1 MRKSV
6 SLVLIVLLAL
16 ILVASLVACNPE
28 IQDIGNLPDNI
39 GGQGGDGDGD
49 GDDVIQSGDT
59 YLRFYFTEE
68 QSSVFSAIELKNFDI
83 SEVHYAI
90 VYTTGNSTTQQ
101 NGGPLTE
108 DMVYEEDRA
117 LLYQKGHHN
126 IRVAVEHNGKK
137 VHGSFALHLQD
148 SGEPVELVTLSFD
161 LKDPVTGNIATA
173 YFGSTNSTTNIA
185 SVQVEKG
192 LTFKTWA
199 ECEKAF
205 RFEMKGMAVKNMKCG
220 NLTLTPSYFD
230 NNVLTFDRDMHFTS
244 TWTQDVINVTFD
256 LNVPD
261 DAEPMDGVEDPSL
274 SFNEDQTV
282 ARNIGSIRQPIVDT
296 FNVYHGYYFAGW
308 YVDDGDNDKTNDRL
322 WNFSSRVGIDDISL
336 YAKWTVREY
345 TYTIYTTG
353 GQYPA
358 NISNSEYYDS
368 KTGQREY
375 INSEETALKYGL
387 KVVESDSR
395 FGVKDG
401 LLNRITVLGMQYGD
415 DLAEYVVK
423 VQINANGDMRFLTFR
438 DVLAKLQ
445 KGNPDYVT
453 IEFTYSDLQC
463 TKQIPYLTDDAGNPV
478 DKNGNRID
486 IDANGNPLPYYQI
499 NHVYLIDGIHDICF
513 IKWVFNDPE
522 NEYDN
527 PATIEAER
535 KHRLSRYITEVVFK
549 DGYTLK
555 QDGTI
560 RLDKIADTSI
570 NELVLPATIKLDDG
584 IDRPITEI
592 APRACINLKGLVSID
607 FRDAIYLKTIGAEAF
622 SHCSSLREIH
632 WPGYVI
638 KDGHIESVSNELNR
652 IESIGERAFYRTPYE
667 VNYASERGGVDMIM
681 VNKVLYK
688 YIGSKD
694 ITSIDLSTSE
704 YYTEANCSLPEGVRT
719 IYNTFVADLSYIA
732 DGAFVDA
739 PNLESIVLGDHFETI
754 GANAFVGTKLSHV
767 VVAQTSNLRKINETA
782 FDGTPMLTA
791 EEKNENYNGTYKAV
805 IIGNVYYRF
814 LDKKAVSAIIP
825 SNVEHIASEAFDGC
839 GEIVNIQFE
848 NEANIKTVGY
858 DSFFSTEWIKRDL
871 DGFVMVNGIIAEY
884 YNISYD
890 KDDVNVVLPDS
901 TKRIA
906 TYAFG
911 SYAQYVKTLQFN
923 PGLENIAEYAFS
935 GASSLESFIF
945 TDITV
950 SSNKL
955 QNAPMI
961 NDKSFVD
968 LKGEIINDAKFF
980 VRQEVMD
987 CLTLYAQTKDLNTIE
1002 DEITRAWARFF
1013 VENPSNFIVEDVS
1026 KVYIDTSVVS
1036 NYLLKTG
1043 VAENAFIDTYGSGV
1057 ISGALIVESNTG
1069 VLRHEDLDP
1078 VANNV
1083 KFTQVTTDPAN
1094 AFASLYE
1101 EGKWLIVMT
1110 FNYHGSTKGCQIN
1123 ANDEH
1128 LYVAQITKAI
1138 KNPNIDAQVP
1148 YLPFYSVSNP
1158 QYSQSTANVYNID
1171 GYNKNDNN
1179 FWIEGFSDK
1188 DFEDNGYGKM
1198 IPVFYTSFGG
1208 LNVKFGYRNIHGEVL
1223 YLDAKVSQFSTSV
1236 EKTGA
1241 EAIFEVNF
1249 NGIGVYRF
1257 KMQYIV
1263 KVSKYV
1269 DLEQTEAIS
1278 VPLNGNASNHFA
1290 KYTMDLIGQDG
1301 SSTPTV
1307 INLSNFEIVSVDG
1320 IPALEVD
1327 TTTLGIH
1334 TMKVKYANVNAIG
1347 VIEKDIVYTVILD
1360 ADSSLFNYEV
1370 VNERAGTARIVSCS
1384 SAARLI
1390 DTIVLPTRCIID
1402 GKEYVIV
1409 ELGKSDATRGVFE
1422 GFTSLKAVYL
1432 STSITKINANTFK
1445 GCTMLEGVY
1454 TAQVAN
1460 SAVAQ
1465 LTTQNFTV
1473 LEDVSSSGKIVKNVE
1488 LANLQGVYGNTV
1500 AIGASYNILV
1510 GEDVITYNI
1519 VKVAPELKLN
1529 DNNVEV
1535 FMPNTIFN
1543 QYTIKDFSGN
1553 VVKPNIYAADT
1564 GYMFRTQQYVP
1575 ESITY
1580 IGSGAFMDCP
1590 SLVNINFTKAVALEY
1605 VGANAFQNTALKE
1618 IDWSRNTMLDTINNE
1633 TFKDCVALTTV
1644 KLNSNVKNIGVG
1656 AFTGCVSLANIDVVT
1671 IGAMSTD
1678 VVTNELHVE
1687 SIGKD
1692 AFNQCT
1698 SLYIITLTT
1707 DVKSIGSGAFAYCT
1721 ALVLRVPYQE
1731 SGLPS
1736 GWNPSFINP
1745 TTPVVWDCLNNLDNV
1760 ASDGNTY
1767 YYENGIM
1774 YSYVLGSGV
1783 ATVAR
1788 QQSNVVNAVIIDS
1801 FTGIDNMKYTVT
1813 TIGAFAFADNSNLVS
1828 VTLGN
1833 NVTTIKQEAF
1843 STCTSLVEVKGG
1855 DALTDIAETAFE
1867 YCDLLEVV
1875 PSV

>member
-1 MRKSV
+1 MKKSV
-6 SLVLIVLLAL
+6 SLVLIVLLAI
-16 ILVASLVACNPE
+16 ILVASLVACSPE
-28 IQDIGNLPDNI
+28 IQDINKLPDNV
-39 GGQGGDGDGD
+39 GGPDNDGGD
-49 GDDVIQSGDT
+49 DDVHPAGEA

-68 QSSVFSAIELKNFDI
+68 QSSVFSAIEVKNFDI

-90 VYTTGNSTTQQ
+90 VHTTGNATTEE
-101 NGGPLTE
+101 NCGPLTE
-108 DMVYEEDRA
+108 DMVHEDDRA
-117 LLYQKGHHN
+117 LLSQKGHHN
-126 IRVAVEHNGKK
+126 IRVSADHNNKK
-137 VHGSFALHLQD
+137 IHGSFALHLQD
-148 SGEPVELVTLSFD
+148 SADPVELVTLTFD
-161 LKDPVTGNIATA
+161 LRDPVTGNVATA
-173 YFGSTNSTTNIA
+173 YFGSTNSTTHVA

-192 LTFKTWA
+192 LTFTTWA
-199 ECEKAF
+199 ECAKAF
-205 RFEMKGMAVKNMKCG
+205 RFEMKGMAVKNMKSG
-220 NLTLTPSYFD
+220 NIILTPSYFD
-230 NNVLTFDRDMHFTS
+230 NNVLTFDKNMHFTA
-244 TWTQDVINVTFD
+244 TWTQDIINVTFA

-261 DAEPMDGVEDPSL
+261 DAEPMEGIEDPAL
-274 SFNEDQTV
+274 TFNEDQTV
-282 ARNIGSIRQPIVDT
+282 ARNIGTVRQPVVDT
-296 FNVYHGYYFAGW
+296 FNRYHGYYFAGW
-308 YVDDGDNDKTNDRL
+308 YVDDGDGNKDNDRL
-322 WNFSSRVGIDDISL
+322 WNFSSRVGIEDISL

-345 TYTIYTTG
+345 SYTIYTTG

-358 NISNSEYYDS
+358 NISNSEYYDK

-387 KVVESDSR
+387 KVVEAQSR

-401 LLNRITVLGMQYGD
+401 VLNRITVLGMQYGD

-423 VQINANGDMRFLTFR
+423 VQINADGDMRFLTFR

-463 TKQIPYLTDDAGNPV
+463 TEQIPYLTDDDGNPV

-486 IDANGNPLPYYQI
+486 IDENGNPLPYYQI

-513 IKWVFNDPE
+513 IKWMFNDPE

-570 NELVLPATIKLDDG
+570 NELVLPATIKLEDG
-584 IDRPITEI
+584 IERPITEI
-592 APRACINLKGLVSID
+592 GPRACINLKGLVSID
-607 FRDAIYLKTIGAEAF
+607 FRDAVYLTTIGAEAF

-632 WPGYVI
+632 WPGYVVE
-638 KDGHIESVSNELNR
+638 DGTLVSVSNELNR

-667 VNYASERGGVDMIM
+667 INYATTRGGVDMIM

-694 ITSIDLSTSE
+694 IVSIDLSTSE
-704 YYTEANCSLPEGVRT
+704 YYTESNCSLPVGVRN
-719 IYNTFVADLSYIA
+719 IYNTFVADLKYIA

-739 PNLESIVLGDHFETI
+739 PNLASVVLGSKFETI
-754 GANAFVGTKLSHV
+754 GANAFVGTKVDSVDASH
-767 VVAQTSNLRKINETA
+767 ATNLRRVHEDA
-782 FDGTPMLTA
+782 FVGTPMLTIDSA
-791 EEKNENYNGTYKAV
+791 NYDSASGAI
-805 IIGNVYYRF
+805 IIGNIYYRF

-825 SNVEHIASEAFDGC
+825 ARVEHIASEAFDGC
-839 GEIVNIQFE
+839 GSIVNVQFE
-848 NEANIKTVGY
+848 NEENIKTVGY
-858 DSFFSTEWIKRDL
+858 NSFFSTEWIKRDP
-871 DGFVMVNGIIAEY
+871 DGFVMVNGVIAEY
-884 YNISYD
+884 YNVSYD
-890 KDDVNVVLPDS
+890 KDDVNVVLPDE

-906 TYAFG
+906 PYAFG

-923 PGLENIAEYAFS
+923 PGLENIAESSFV

-961 NDKSFVD
+961 SDKSFID
-968 LKGEIINDAKFF
+968 SKGEIINNAKFF

-987 CLTLYAQTKDLNTIE
+987 CLTLYAQAKDLNAIE
-1002 DEITRAWARFF
+1002 DDVTRAWARFF
-1013 VENPSNFIVEDVS
+1013 VENSQNFIVEDVS
-1026 KVYIDTSVVS
+1026 KVYVDTSVVS

-1043 VAENAFIDTYGSGV
+1043 VTENAFTDTYGMG
-1057 ISGALIVESNTG
+1057 IILGALIVESNTG
-1069 VLRHEDLDP
+1069 VIRYEDLDP

-1083 KFTQVTTDPAN
+1083 KFTQITTDATNP
-1094 AFASLYE
+1094 FASLYE

-1110 FNYHGSTKGCQIN
+1110 FTYHGSTKGCQIS
-1123 ANDEH
+1123 AGDEH

-1138 KNPNIDAQVP
+1138 KNPVVDESVP
-1148 YLPFYSVSNP
+1148 YLPFYSTVIP
-1158 QYSQSTANVYNID
+1158 EYSQSTSNVYNID

-1179 FWIEGFSDK
+1179 FWVEGFSDK

-1198 IPVFYTSFGG
+1198 IPVFYTSFGR
-1208 LNVKFGYRNIHGEVL
+1208 LDVKFGYRNIHGEVH
-1223 YLDAKVSQFSTSV
+1223 YLPVKVSQFSTSV

-1241 EAIFEVNF
+1241 EAIFEVDF
-1249 NGIGVYRF
+1249 NGIGIYRF

-1269 DLEQTEAIS
+1269 DIEQTSAIS
-1278 VPLNGNASNHFA
+1278 VPLNGNATSHFA

-1301 SSTPTV
+1301 SHTPTV

-1320 IPALEVD
+1320 VPAMEVD

-1347 VIEKDIVYTVILD
+1347 VIEKDLVYTVILD
-1360 ADSSLFNYEV
+1360 ADASLFNYEV
-1370 VNERAGTARIVSCS
+1370 VNERASTARIVSCS
-1384 SAARLI
+1384 SAARLV
-1390 DTIVLPTRCIID
+1390 DTIVLPTRCIIN

-1432 STSITKINANTFK
+1432 STSITKINANAFK
-1445 GCTMLEGVY
+1445 GCTLLEGVY

-1460 SAVAQ
+1460 SSFAQ
-1465 LTTQNFTV
+1465 LTLDNFTV
-1473 LEDVSSSGKIVKNVE
+1473 LEDVSSNGKKVVNVE
-1488 LANLQGVYGNTV
+1488 LANLQGVYGSTV
-1500 AIGASYNILV
+1500 AIGASYNITV
-1510 GEDVITYNI
+1510 GGEVITYNI

-1529 DNNVEV
+1529 DNYVEV

-1543 QYTIKDFSGN
+1543 QYTIKDFNGN
-1553 VVKPNIYAADT
+1553 VVKPNIYSADT
-1564 GYMFRTQQYVP
+1564 GYMFRTQEYVP
-1575 ESITY
+1575 EFIQY

-1618 IDWSRNTMLDTINNE
+1618 IDLSLNTLLDTINNE
-1633 TFKDCVALTTV
+1633 TFKDCISLTKV
-1644 KLNSNVKNIGVG
+1644 KINSNVKNIGVG
-1656 AFTGCVSLANIDVVT
+1656 AFNGCVSLVDIDVVT
-1671 IGAMSTD
+1671 IGSMSTD
-1678 VVTNELHVE
+1678 VITNELRVE

-1698 SLYIITLTT
+1698 SLYVLTLTT

-1745 TTPVVWDCLNNLDNV
+1745 TTPVVWDCLNNANNT
-1760 ASDGNTY
+1760 ASDGNNY

-1788 QQSNVVNAVIIDS
+1788 QQSNVVNAVIADS
-1801 FTGIDNMKYTVT
+1801 FTGLDNMKYTVT
-1813 TIGAFAFADNSNLVS
+1813 TIGAFAFADNSNLTT
-1828 VTLGN
+1828 VTIGA

-1875 PSV
+1875 PTV

>member
-1 MRKSV
+1 MRKTA

-16 ILVASLVACNPE
+16 ILVASLVACNPA
-28 IQDIGNLPDNI
+28 IQDIDKLPDNV
-39 GGQGGDGDGD
+39 GDQGGGDD
-49 GDDVIQSGDT
+49 PDDVINPSGDA

-68 QSSVFSAIELKNFDI
+68 QSSVFSAIEVKNFDI

-90 VYTTGNSTTQQ
+90 VYTTGNATTEEK
-101 NGGPLTE
+101 GGPLTE
-108 DMVYEEDRA
+108 DMVHEEDRA

-126 IRVAVEHNGKK
+126 IRVSVDHNGKK

-148 SGEPVELVTLSFD
+148 SADPIELVTLTFD
-161 LKDPVTGNIATA
+161 LKDPVTGNVATA
-173 YFGSTNSTTNIA
+173 YFGTTNSTTNIA

-192 LTFKTWA
+192 LTLRSWT
-199 ECEKAF
+199 ECAKSF
-205 RFEMKGMAVKNMKCG
+205 RFEMKGMAVSQIKSG
-220 NLTLTPSYFD
+220 NLTLTPSYFE
-230 NNVLTFDRDMHFTS
+230 NNVLTFDKDMHFTA
-244 TWTQDVINVTFD
+244 TWTQDIINVTFD
-256 LNVPD
+256 LNVPE
-261 DAEPMDGVEDPSL
+261 DAEPMDGVEDPAL
-274 SFNEDQTV
+274 TFNEDQSV
-282 ARNIGSIRQPIVDT
+282 ARNIGMIRQPVVDT
-296 FNVYHGYYFAGW
+296 FNQYHGYYFAGW
-308 YVDDGDNDKTNDRL
+308 YVDDGDGDKTNDKL
-322 WNFSSRVGIDDISL
+322 WNFSSRVGIEDIAL
-336 YAKWTVREY
+336 YAKWTVRGY

-358 NISNSEYYDS
+358 NISNSEYYD
-368 KTGQREY
+368 KETGQREY
-375 INSEETALKYGL
+375 INSDETALKYGL
-387 KVVESDSR
+387 KVVDSTSR

-401 LLNRITVLGMQYGD
+401 LLNRITVLGMKYGD
-415 DLAEYVVK
+415 DLAQYVVK
-423 VQINANGDMRFLTFR
+423 VQINANGDMRYLTFR

-463 TKQIPYLTDDAGNPV
+463 TEQIPYLVDKDGNPI
-478 DKNGNRID
+478 DKEGNRID
-486 IDANGNPLPYYQI
+486 IDKDGNPLPYYQI

-513 IKWVFNDPE
+513 IKWIFNEPE
-522 NEYDN
+522 NEFPNYTQESIN
-527 PATIEAER
+527 AIR
-535 KHRLSRYITEVVFK
+535 KDRLSRYITEVVFK

-570 NELVLPATIKLDDG
+570 NELALPATIKLDDG
-584 IDRPITEI
+584 IERPITEI

-607 FRDAIYLKTIGAEAF
+607 FRDAVYLTTIGAEAF

-638 KDGHIESVSNELNR
+638 KDGEIESVSNELNR

-667 VNYASERGGVDMIM
+667 TNYASERGGVDMIM

-688 YIGSKD
+688 YIGSTD

-704 YYTEANCSLPEGVRT
+704 YYTQSNCTLSDGLRA
-719 IYNTFVADLSYIA
+719 IYNTFVADLKYIA

-739 PNLESIVLGDHFETI
+739 PNLESIILGQNFETI
-754 GANAFVGTKLSHV
+754 GANAFVGTKIES
-767 VVAQTSNLRKINETA
+767 VVASNATSLRKVHEAA
-782 FDGTPMLTA
+782 FDGTPMLTNQS
-791 EEKNENYNGTYKAV
+791 KNYDSTYGA
-805 IIGNVYYRF
+805 IIVGNIYYRF
-814 LDKKAVSAIIP
+814 LNKKAVSAIIP
-825 SNVEHIASEAFDGC
+825 SSVEHIASKAFDGC
-839 GEIVNIQFE
+839 GEIVNVQFE

-858 DSFFSTEWIKRDL
+858 DSFFSTEWIKRDS
-871 DGFVMVNGIIAEY
+871 DGFIMVNGVIAEY

-890 KDDVNVVLPDS
+890 KDDVNAILPDE

-906 TYAFG
+906 TSAFG

-923 PGLENIAEYAFS
+923 PALENIAEYAFS

-950 SSNKL
+950 SANKL

-961 NDKSFVD
+961 NDKSFAD
-968 LKGEIINDAKFF
+968 AKGNLINNAKFF

-987 CLTLYAQTKDLNTIE
+987 CLNLYAQAKDLNAI
-1002 DEITRAWARFF
+1002 DDAVTRAWARFF
-1013 VENPSNFIVEDVS
+1013 VENTENFIVEDVS
-1026 KVYIDTSVVS
+1026 KVYVDTSIVS
-1036 NYLLKTG
+1036 KFLLKTG
-1043 VAENAFIDTYGSGV
+1043 VTDNAFTDTYGMGV
-1057 ISGALIVESNTG
+1057 VPGALIIESNTG

-1083 KFTQVTTDPAN
+1083 KFTQVSMDPAN
-1094 AFASLYE
+1094 PFASLYE

-1110 FNYHGSTKGCQIN
+1110 FTYHGSTKGCQIN
-1123 ANDEH
+1123 ASDEL

-1138 KNPNIDAQVP
+1138 KNPIVDSNIP
-1148 YLPFYSVSNP
+1148 YLPFYSATIP
-1158 QYSQSTANVYNID
+1158 QYSQSTTNIYNID
-1171 GYNKNDNN
+1171 GYNMNDNN

-1188 DFEDNGYGKM
+1188 DFEDNGYGKQ
-1198 IPVFYTSFGG
+1198 IPVFYTSFAG
-1208 LNVKFGYRNIHGEVL
+1208 LNVKFGYRNIHGEVK
-1223 YLDAKVSQFSTSV
+1223 YLDVKVSQFSTSI

-1241 EAIFEVNF
+1241 EAILEVNF

-1269 DLEQTEAIS
+1269 DIEQTSAIS
-1278 VPLNGNASNHFA
+1278 VPLNGNATSHFA

-1301 SSTPTV
+1301 AHTPTV

-1320 IPALEVD
+1320 APAMEVD
-1327 TTTLGIH
+1327 TTKLGVH

-1360 ADSSLFNYEV
+1360 ADASLFSYEV
-1370 VNERAGTARIVSCS
+1370 VNERAGTARIVGCS
-1384 SAARLI
+1384 NAAKLV

-1409 ELGKSDATRGVFE
+1409 ELGKSDATRGIFE

-1432 STSITKINANTFK
+1432 STSIKKINANTFR
-1445 GCTMLEGVY
+1445 GCTLLEGVY

-1460 SAVAQ
+1460 SSFAQ
-1465 LTTQNFTV
+1465 LTIDNFNV
-1473 LEDVSSSGKIVKNVE
+1473 LEDISSNGKRVINVE
-1488 LANLQGVYGNTV
+1488 LANLKGVYGNTV
-1500 AIGASYNILV
+1500 AIGASYNITV
-1510 GEDVITYNI
+1510 GGEVITYNI
-1519 VKVAPELKLN
+1519 IKVAPELKLN

-1543 QYTIKDFSGN
+1543 QYTIKDFNGN
-1553 VVKPNIYAADT
+1553 VVKPSLYSADT
-1564 GYMFRTQQYVP
+1564 GYMFRTQEYVP
-1575 ESITY
+1575 ESISY
-1580 IGSGAFMDCP
+1580 IGSGAFMNCP
-1590 SLVNINFTKAVALEY
+1590 SLVNINLTKAIALEY
-1605 VGANAFQNTALKE
+1605 IGANAFQNTALKE
-1618 IDWSRNTMLDTINNE
+1618 IDLSYNTMLDTINNE
-1633 TFKDCVALTTV
+1633 TFKDCVALTKV
-1644 KLNSNVKNIGVG
+1644 KFNSKVKNIGLG
-1656 AFTGCVSLANIDVVT
+1656 AFNGCVSLCDIDVAT
-1671 IGAMSTD
+1671 FGSMSTD
-1678 VVTNELHVE
+1678 VVTNELSVE
-1687 SIGKD
+1687 HIGKD
-1692 AFNQCT
+1692 AFGQCT
-1698 SLYIITLTT
+1698 SLYIITLTENI
-1707 DVKSIGSGAFAYCT
+1707 KSIDSGAFAYCT

-1731 SGLPS
+1731 NRLPS
-1736 GWNPSFINP
+1736 DWNPSFVSP
-1745 TTPVVWDCLNNLDNV
+1745 TTPVVWDCNNNLNNV

-1774 YSYVLGSGV
+1774 YAYVIGSGV

-1788 QQSNVVNAVIIDS
+1788 QQSCVANAVIADS

-1813 TIGAFAFADNSNLVS
+1813 TVGAFAFADNSNLTS
-1828 VTLGN
+1828 VTLGK

-1875 PSV
+1875 PTV